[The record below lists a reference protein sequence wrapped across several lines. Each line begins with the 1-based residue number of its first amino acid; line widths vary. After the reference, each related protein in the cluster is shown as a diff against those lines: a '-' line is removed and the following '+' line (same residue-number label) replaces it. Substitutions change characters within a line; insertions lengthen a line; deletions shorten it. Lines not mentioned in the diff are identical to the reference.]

1 MNPAAAASGPS
12 PSVAAVQSNEV
23 CLTRPKPDASIRVAA
38 RQMNAIRYAS
48 PSQRRSTA
56 QSIGVDLGL
65 CLAGAPVSSLLDE
78 LSKKAQALAV
88 EERAQLAQ
96 ELLESVE
103 RDADPDVQAAWE
115 AEIASR
121 IAKYERGEAKLIPAE
136 EVFAAARRLTQ

>member
-1 MNPAAAASGPS
+1 M
-12 PSVAAVQSNEV
+12 
-23 CLTRPKPDASIRVAA
+23 
-38 RQMNAIRYAS
+38 
-48 PSQRRSTA
+48 ST
-56 QSIGVDLGL
+56 
-65 CLAGAPVSSLLDE
+65 LLDE